1 MRAAASNTG
10 SGFQVSSPGTLS
22 LRILRPEGFFWPSI
36 IRRVT
41 APHDAPTA
49 RPRSLGDLFLSF
61 TVLALQGFGGVLAV
75 AQRELVERKRWM
87 TREEFV
93 EEWAVAQIMPGPNVV
108 NLSLMIGMRYF
119 GWTGACVALAGML
132 LAPLL
137 VVLGLAMLY
146 VQYSQHPQV
155 AGALRG
161 MGAVAAG
168 LVTATGL
175 KLMPA
180 LRGHPLGRALCGALL
195 LATFA
200 AVGLLGLPLVAV
212 LLGVGGL
219 ACLLTWRKLAPQA
232 PAP

>member
-1 MRAAASNTG
+1 MT
-10 SGFQVSSPGTLS
+10 
-22 LRILRPEGFFWPSI
+22 
-36 IRRVT
+36 
-41 APHDAPTA
+41 HDDAPLA
-49 RPRSLGDLFLSF
+49 QPRSLGDLFLSF
-61 TVLALQGFGGVLAV
+61 TALALQGFGGVLAV

-119 GWTGACVALAGML
+119 GWRGAMVAMAGML
-132 LAPLL
+132 LAPMV
-137 VVLGLAMLY
+137 VVLGLALLY
-146 VQYSQHPQV
+146 VQYGQHPQV

-175 KLMPA
+175 KLMSA
-180 LRGHPLGRALCGALL
+180 LRRHPLGQVLSGLL
-195 LATFA
+195 VVATFG
-200 AVGLLGLPLVAV
+200 AVGLLGVPLIAV
-212 LLGVGGL
+212 PLGLGGL
-219 ACLLTWRKLAPQA
+219 AYGLPWRKLGVATTP